1 MTDADVPENLESKN
15 GTYEE
20 PPDAEEIKSGEGWV
34 ESAHRKE
41 CLLFQKQGV
50 RPALVEGGQRHWL
63 YPALG
68 VIRSVNN

>member
-15 GTYEE
+15 GTCE
-20 PPDAEEIKSGEGWV
+20 EGWV